1 MNTYNKINVVNFM
14 DFIIILN
21 NILIYYRIKNLQ
33 INKIENQYPEINKQ
47 MNKYQI

>member
-33 INKIENQYPEINKQ
+33 INKIENQYPEINK
-47 MNKYQI
+47 